1 MQSVSC
7 LPPRLREC
15 LCGTPRSVLEG
26 EAYDEDILLAILT
39 EEQVD
44 GALQVAPCTTSGKQS
59 MMLCHP

>member
-1 MQSVSC
+1 
-7 LPPRLREC
+7 
-15 LCGTPRSVLEG
+15 VLEG